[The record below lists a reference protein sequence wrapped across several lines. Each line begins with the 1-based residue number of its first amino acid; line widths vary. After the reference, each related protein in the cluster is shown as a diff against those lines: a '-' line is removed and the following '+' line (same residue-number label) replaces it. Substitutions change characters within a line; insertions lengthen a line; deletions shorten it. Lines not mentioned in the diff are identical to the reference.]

1 MTNRR
6 RGGKSGVGSCA
17 ALWAIASRQTTWQ
30 GSFAHILRAF
40 TRRHFD

>member
-17 ALWAIASRQTTWQ
+17 DLWAIASRQTRWQ

-40 TRRHFD
+40 TR